1 MLDNSLSPLDGAMT
15 SLFAATHPEVWKE
28 KERFNGAYLMPFGVV
43 EESSEDA
50 WDVGL
55 AEELWRTSESV
66 VRGVVGE

>member
-28 KERFNGAYLMPFGVV
+28 KERFKWAYLMPFGVV
-43 EESSEDA
+43 ESSEDA
-50 WDVGL
+50 RDVGL
-55 AEELWRTSESV
+55 AEELWGTSESV